1 MNSHED
7 QRPESAPAARRSLR
21 QRRDRERRALR
32 VGLALSLGLHLLV
45 IGMVGDW
52 LGVPD
57 APGRAARTPV
67 VVEPPRGMRAVEI
80 VEVPSPAEATP
91 APAPEEPERDPPA
104 PARVVAAERPA
115 ERPAERDT
123 AFDRLSAA
131 ERLAPRVVD
140 PRLWEPMILIPREPT
155 LSDVEARVGAA
166 VELLSDSALAD
177 TERALRARDWTVKD
191 ADGGSWGISP
201 GKLHLGKLTLP
212 LPIYFAEEWDP
223 HQGEWYDLEAQVDR
237 SRLLDSFEARVKAIR
252 ERRDR
257 ERAERRKAD
266 NGG

>member
-1 MNSHED
+1 MNSHDDE
-7 QRPESAPAARRSLR
+7 RPTPATGARRSLR
-21 QRRDRERRALR
+21 QRRERERRILL
-32 VGLALSLGLHLLV
+32 VGLALSLAIHVLL
-45 IGMVGDW
+45 IGVAGGW
-52 LGVPD
+52 LGPGE
-57 APGRAARTPV
+57 APRGASPTPAL
-67 VVEPPRGMRAVEI
+67 VEPPRGMRAVEL
-80 VEVPSPAEATP
+80 VEVPATGEPESPA
-91 APAPEEPERDPPA
+91 APAPEPEERERSPA
-104 PARVVAAERPA
+104 PPQVVTADRRPA
-115 ERPAERDT
+115 EDT
-123 AFDRLSAA
+123 LVADRRTVA

-177 TERALRARDWTVKD
+177 AERALRARDWTVKD
-191 ADGGSWGISP
+191 AEGDSWGISP

-223 HQGEWYDLEAQVDR
+223 NQGEWYQLEAQVDR
-237 SRLLDSFEARVKAIR
+237 SRVLESFESRVKAIR

-257 ERAERRKAD
+257 ERAERLKGD